1 MKLYHINMNFHI
13 DKSYSYIVK
22 SYLVM
27 NMELLRI
34 TASDNKN
41 LGIAYFGT
49 ENIWQNAH
57 WGCGVRNS
65 TILHYVLSGEGYY
78 NGNKISAGEGFFI
91 PQNKLHEYH
100 SSKHCP
106 WTYFFVALDG
116 TKADSLCEKYLNP
129 DKNGIF
135 RYSFYEELNIFI
147 KQLFSSSSIS
157 ATKAMGMFL
166 ILMSMHEEPEPLSK
180 NMYVK
185 EAKNYIKHN
194 LHRAISI
201 SEIASSLHISDR
213 YLYNLFIRY
222 EGISPKKYINEQK
235 IKKASRMLS
244 AYNYSVTQAAA
255 SVGFND
261 VLTFSRFFK
270 NQTDMSPSEY
280 KNSMMQR
287 EN

>member
-1 MKLYHINMNFHI
+1 
-13 DKSYSYIVK
+13 
-22 SYLVM
+22 
-27 NMELLRI
+27 MELLR
-34 TASDNKN
+34 TTLSENKN
-41 LGIAYFGT
+41 LRIVYFGT
-49 ENIWQNAH
+49 EKISEDAH

-78 NGNKISAGEGFFI
+78 NGTKISAGEGFFI

-100 SSKHCP
+100 SSKNCP

-116 TKADSLCEKYLNP
+116 AEADSLCEKYLNP

-135 RYSFYEELNIFI
+135 RYSFCEELNIFI

-222 EGISPKKYINEQK
+222 EGISPKKYIIIDRGIVFSIIFDYGSAFAKAEKKYRSSRILNSRK
-235 IKKASRMLS
+235 IC
-244 AYNYSVTQAAA
+244 
-255 SVGFND
+255 GC
-261 VLTFSRFFK
+261 
-270 NQTDMSPSEY
+270 
-280 KNSMMQR
+280 
-287 EN
+287 